1 MSLSKVPA
9 ASLSGLIPG
18 PNTSQVN
25 GVHANGAI
33 PASYVPGFIYLDS
46 TTTAATLPASTA
58 VTAYSTVTL
67 QNTTPGAFIT
77 ISTAAGDSVFWNG
90 GAVTSFPLAYLDI
103 VELIQSPGFGWFLL
117 NKGRNKQAGAVLQ
130 VVQTVKTDTFTT
142 TSTGF
147 VDAGLSVSIT
157 PHSAANKILVM
168 VTSPIGMGGSV
179 SGSARLLR
187 DSTAILLGNPDA
199 GYVQVSSANFYGG
212 SADSNNNETC
222 SIHYVDSP
230 NTLNAITYKMQVAS
244 PQGGALWV
252 NTLGSNISG
261 QSYSMRSASTIIA
274 MEIAG

>member
-1 MSLSKVPA
+1 MSLSRVPA

-18 PNTSQVN
+18 ANLDQIN
-25 GVHANGAI
+25 GIHANGAI
-33 PASYVPGFIYLDS
+33 PASYVPGFIYLDA
-46 TTTAATLPASTA
+46 TTTAATLPASSA
-58 VTAYSTVTL
+58 VPSFAKVTL

-77 ISTAAGDSVFWNG
+77 ISTFAGDSVFWSG
-90 GAVTSFPLAYLDI
+90 GPVTSFPLAYLDI
-103 VELIQSPGFGWFLL
+103 VELIQSPGFGWFLV
-117 NKGRNKQAGAVLQ
+117 NRSRNRQAGNVLQ

-147 VDAGLSVSIT
+147 VDAGLSVAIT
-157 PHSAANKILVM
+157 PQSAANKVLVM
-168 VTSPIGMGGSV
+168 VTSPIGMGGSY

-199 GYVQVSSANFYGG
+199 GYTQVSSANFYGG
-212 SADSNNNETC
+212 SADGNNNETC

-230 NTLNAITYKMQVAS
+230 NTLNAVTYKMQVAS